1 MAASDTVT
9 GTDAQQAVLH
19 DTPLAALHRALG
31 GRLVPFAGYAMPLQ
45 YDDGPVRGILAEHH
59 HTRTAAGLFDVSHM
73 GQALL
78 AGRGVAGLLERLV
91 PADISELTGGRMRYT
106 QLTTEDGGIRDDL
119 MVTRP
124 TPHAL
129 DDWDDD
135 CLLIVV
141 NAATK
146 DDDFAHIAERLAGRA
161 VLRPL
166 ADRALIALQGP
177 QAAAVLARIAPEV
190 ADMRFMEWR
199 PAAFDGV
206 RGWVSRSGYT
216 GEDGFEISIPAA
228 EAEPLARRLLAE
240 PEVAPIGLG
249 ARDTLRLEAGLCL
262 YGQDIDRTTSPV
274 EAGLGWSIGRRRRR
288 EGGFPGAER
297 ILAELSGGS
306 ARRRVGLLP
315 DGRQPVRAGQT
326 VEAAGRPVG
335 RVTSG
340 GFGPSIGRPV
350 AMALVEAAVARPG
363 TALAVAG
370 RSRPVAANVADLPF
384 VPPRY
389 HRG

>member
-1 MAASDTVT
+1 MSDSDTPT
-9 GTDAQQAVLH
+9 GTPAGADLT
-19 DTPLAALHRALG
+19 DTPLTGLHRALG

-73 GQALL
+73 GQAILT
-78 AGRGVAGLLERLV
+78 GRGVAGWLERLV
-91 PADISELTGGRMRYT
+91 PADLSELRAGRMRYT

-119 MVTRP
+119 MVARP

-129 DDWDDD
+129 DDWGDDA
-135 CLLIVV
+135 LFLVV

-146 DDDFAHIAERLAGRA
+146 EDDFAHIAGALAGQA
-161 VLRPL
+161 QLTPL
-166 ADRALIALQGP
+166 PARALIALQGP
-177 QAAAVLARIAPEV
+177 QAAAVLARIAPAV
-190 ADMRFMEWR
+190 AEMRFMEWR
-199 PAAFDGV
+199 ALALDGI
-206 RGWVSRSGYT
+206 GAWISRSGYT
-216 GEDGFEISIPAA
+216 GEDGFEISVAA
-228 EAEPLARRLLAE
+228 DEAETVARRLLAE

-262 YGQDIDRTTSPV
+262 YGQDIDRTISPV
-274 EAGLGWSIGRRRRR
+274 EAGLAWSIGRRRRR

-297 ILAELSGGS
+297 ILGELSDG
-306 ARRRVGLLP
+306 APRRRIGLLP
-315 DGRQPVRAGQT
+315 EGRQPVRAGQT
-326 VEAAGRPVG
+326 VEAGGQPVG

-340 GFGPSIGRPV
+340 GFGPSVGRPV
-350 AMALVEAAVARPG
+350 AMALVDAAAARTG
-363 TALAVAG
+363 TPLSVTG
-370 RSRPVAANVADLPF
+370 RSRAVDASVADLPF